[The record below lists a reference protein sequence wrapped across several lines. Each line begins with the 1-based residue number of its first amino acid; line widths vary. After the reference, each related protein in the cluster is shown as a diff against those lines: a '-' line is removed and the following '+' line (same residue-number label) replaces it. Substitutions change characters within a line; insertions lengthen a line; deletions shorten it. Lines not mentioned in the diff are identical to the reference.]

1 LTCGQVGAVAPPPVS
16 YFPCYHGVLQ
26 QEPAGV
32 PWGKYILVI
41 IKLLFLLVF
50 MLVGASFAIINDAPV
65 VVDLYFIR
73 PELPLSLLLL
83 LALGCGILLGGL
95 AGVVYF
101 MRVKRENADLKRKA
115 RVVSEE
121 VKNLR
126 GMPTTG
132 R

>member
-1 LTCGQVGAVAPPPVS
+1 M
-16 YFPCYHGVLQ
+16 
-26 QEPAGV
+26 
-32 PWGKYILVI
+32 VI
-41 IKLLFLLVF
+41 IRLLFLLVF
-50 MLVGASFAIINDAPV
+50 LLLGASFAIINDAPV
-65 VVDLYFIR
+65 MVDLYFVT

-101 MRVKRENADLKRKA
+101 MRVKKENADLKRKS
-115 RVVSEE
+115 RLVSEE

-126 GMPTTG
+126 AMPIKG